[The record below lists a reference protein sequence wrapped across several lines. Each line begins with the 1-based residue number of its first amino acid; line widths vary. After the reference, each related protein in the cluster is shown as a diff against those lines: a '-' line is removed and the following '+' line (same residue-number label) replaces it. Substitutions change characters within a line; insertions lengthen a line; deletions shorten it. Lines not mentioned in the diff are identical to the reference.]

1 MSKLCIECEKE
12 PRIKG
17 RRYCKACYLNRRKE
31 KYRLNGGNSSKKRYG
46 TGNCNK
52 CGKDIKLNSKDQKWC
67 LKCFREISSFGSSHA
82 TNNYENAKGG
92 GYCWMHR
99 RIAEEVLGRK
109 LKTNEVVHHVDLDVN
124 NNSIK
129 NLMVISRRMHGKLQA
144 YIRAQGALLEKSGSE
159 QNENCWNTL
168 IAPMTTT
175 WLETAGVKVIKL
187 WEIGQSAAE
196 PLNQQ
201 V

>member
-1 MSKLCIECEKE
+1 MSTLCIECGKK
-12 PRIKG
+12 PRVKG
-17 RRYCKACYLNRRKE
+17 RRFCNRCYLDRRKSSYH
-31 KYRLNGGNSSKKRYG
+31 KNGGNDSKKRYG
-46 TGNCNK
+46 TGTCQR
-52 CGKDIKLNSKDQKWC
+52 CGKEIKLNSKDQKWC
-67 LKCFREISSFGSSHA
+67 LSCFKKISRIGSNA

-109 LKTNEVVHHVDLDVN
+109 LKTNEVVHHVDLDPDN
-124 NNSIK
+124 NKLS
-129 NLMVISRRMHGKLQA
+129 NLMIMSRSMHGRLHA
-144 YIRAQGALLEKSGSE
+144 YIRAQGALLEKSSSE
-159 QNENCWNTL
+159 QNENCWDTL

-196 PLNQQ
+196 PLNQ
-201 V
+201 